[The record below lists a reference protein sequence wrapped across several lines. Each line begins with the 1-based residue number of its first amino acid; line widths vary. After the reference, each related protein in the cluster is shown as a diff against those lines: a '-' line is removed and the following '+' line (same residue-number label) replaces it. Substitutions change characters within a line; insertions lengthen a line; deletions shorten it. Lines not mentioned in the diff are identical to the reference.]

1 MKLYRAILKAVRYH
15 KGGKNMALL
24 HSDVLC
30 PYCLQELRSRDLKTF
45 CNICGELVTPTR
57 IELLLKKIPKC
68 KEPECRGFGSV
79 KKCSHCNIN
88 LPSDILD
95 YEKYLRFS
103 ILGITGSGKTNFLT
117 TMLHE
122 LRHTSGSPWVLSPM
136 DANTTAIFQQNDRAI
151 YSMRQPVAATAPGIT
166 PPPQLWKIKDKN
178 RMTNT
183 VIPSYSMT
191 IFDGAGEDCEHIDP
205 VISRY
210 IEGSK
215 VLVILLDPLALHGV
229 ASSIPQNIL
238 NWSISASH
246 YTDASADMVNGL
258 ATYIKNNC
266 GIALKKK
273 INKDVAV
280 VFTKIDAVKDTFGS
294 ATVMQPSP
302 HLACKGF
309 VKADAD
315 AVDAEIRD
323 WLESQGENTFLNE
336 IDTNFIKSR
345 VRFFGV
351 SSFGQ
356 PPTGSNQLGKVMP
369 HRVLDPL
376 IWMLSKEGIVPTL

>member
-1 MKLYRAILKAVRYH
+1 
-15 KGGKNMALL
+15 MALL

-30 PYCLQELRSRDLKTF
+30 PYCLQELRSKDLKMT
-45 CNICGELVTPTR
+45 CQLCGTEAVPTKTE
-57 IELLLKKIPKC
+57 ILLKKIPKC
-68 KEPECRGFGSV
+68 KQAGCHGFASDRL
-79 KKCSHCNIN
+79 CSYCGTK

-122 LRHTSGSPWVLSPM
+122 LRHTAGSPWVIAPM
-136 DANTTAIFQQNDRAI
+136 DPQTTAIFQENDRAV
-151 YSMRQPVAATAPGIT
+151 YDMRQPVAATPAGIT
-166 PPPQLWKIKDKN
+166 PPPQLWRIKDKN
-178 RMTNT
+178 RMTDKT
-183 VIPSYSMT
+183 IPSYSMT

-215 VLVILLDPLALHGV
+215 VLVILIDPLALPGV
-229 ASSIPQNIL
+229 AKTISADIL
-238 NWSISASH
+238 NWSTSTTHDAS
-246 YTDASADMVNGL
+246 ASADMADGL
-258 ATYIKNNC
+258 ANYVRQSCN
-266 GIALKKK
+266 IAPGKL
-273 INKDVAV
+273 INRDVAV
-280 VFTKIDAVKDTFGS
+280 VFTKIDAVKDSFGS

-302 HLACKGF
+302 HLVQKGF
-309 VKADAD
+309 VRADAD
-315 AVDAEIRD
+315 AVNAEIRD
-323 WLESQGENTFLNE
+323 WLESRGETTFLDAIE
-336 IDTNFIKSR
+336 TNFRKDR

-356 PPTGSNQLGKVMP
+356 PPTGSYQLGRVMP

-376 IWMLSKEGIVPTL
+376 IWMLSKEGIVSEL

>member
-1 MKLYRAILKAVRYH
+1 
-15 KGGKNMALL
+15 MALL

-30 PYCLQELRSRDLKTF
+30 PYCLQELRSKDLKMV
-45 CNICGELVTPTR
+45 CQLCGAEAVPSKT
-57 IELLLKKIPKC
+57 ELLLKKLPKC
-68 KEPECRGFGSV
+68 KQPGCRGFASDRQCSYCGS
-79 KKCSHCNIN
+79 K

-122 LRHTSGSPWVLSPM
+122 LRHTPGSPWVIAPM
-136 DANTTAIFQQNDRAI
+136 DAQTTAIFQENDRAI
-151 YSMRQPVAATAPGIT
+151 YDMRQPVAATAAGST
-166 PPPQLWKIKDKN
+166 PPPQLWRIKDKN
-178 RMTNT
+178 RMTDKS
-183 VIPSYSMT
+183 IPSYSMT

-215 VLVILLDPLALHGV
+215 VLVILIDPLALPGV
-229 ASSIPQNIL
+229 AKTISSDIL
-238 NWSISASH
+238 NWSTSTSH
-246 YTDASADMVNGL
+246 EADASADMVDGL
-258 ATYIKNNC
+258 ANYVRQSCN
-266 GIALKKK
+266 IAPGKL
-273 INKDVAV
+273 INRDVAV
-280 VFTKIDAVKDTFGS
+280 VFTKIDAVKDSFGS

-302 HLACKGF
+302 HLAQKGF
-309 VKADAD
+309 IKADSD

-323 WLESQGENTFLNE
+323 WLESRGETTFLNAIE
-336 IDTNFIKSR
+336 TNFRKDR

-356 PPTGSNQLGKVMP
+356 SPTGSYQLGRVMP

>member
-1 MKLYRAILKAVRYH
+1 
-15 KGGKNMALL
+15 MALL
-24 HSDVLC
+24 HSNVLC
-30 PYCLQELRSRDLKTF
+30 PYCLQELRSRDLKTV
-45 CNICGELVTPTR
+45 CNICGNSVTPTR
-57 IELLLKKIPKC
+57 TESLLKKIPKC
-68 KEPECRGFGSV
+68 KKPGCRGFGSA
-79 KKCSHCNIN
+79 KQCSHCDSD

-103 ILGITGSGKTNFLT
+103 ILGITGSGKTNFLK

-122 LRHTSGSPWVLSPM
+122 LSHTSGSPWVLSPM
-136 DANTTAIFQQNDRAI
+136 DATTTAIFQENDRAI

-215 VLVILLDPLALHGV
+215 VLVILIDPLALHGV
-229 ASSIPQNIL
+229 ASSIPQNIM
-238 NWSISASH
+238 NWSIYASH
-246 YTDASADMVNGL
+246 YKDASAGMVDGL
-258 ATYIKNNC
+258 VRYIRHNC
-266 GIALKKK
+266 GIAPGKL

-302 HLACKGF
+302 HLARKGF

-323 WLESQGENTFLNE
+323 WLESQGENTFLDA

>member
-1 MKLYRAILKAVRYH
+1 
-15 KGGKNMALL
+15 MALL

-30 PYCLQELRSRDLKTF
+30 PYCLQKLRSRDLKTV
-45 CNICGELVTPTR
+45 CNICGKLVTPTR
-57 IELLLKKIPKC
+57 TESLLKKIPKC
-68 KEPECRGFGSV
+68 KKPGCKGFGSV
-79 KKCSHCNIN
+79 KQCSHCDFK

-136 DANTTAIFQQNDRAI
+136 DADTTTIFQQNDRAI

>member
-1 MKLYRAILKAVRYH
+1 
-15 KGGKNMALL
+15 MALL

-30 PYCLQELRSRDLKTF
+30 PYCLQKLRSRDLKTV
-45 CNICGELVTPTR
+45 CNICGKLVTPTR
-57 IELLLKKIPKC
+57 TESLLKKIPKC
-68 KEPECRGFGSV
+68 KKPGCKGFGSV
-79 KKCSHCNIN
+79 KQCSHCDFK

-136 DANTTAIFQQNDRAI
+136 DADTTTIFQQNDKEI
-151 YSMRQPVAATAPGIT
+151 
-166 PPPQLWKIKDKN
+166 
-178 RMTNT
+178 
-183 VIPSYSMT
+183 
-191 IFDGAGEDCEHIDP
+191 
-205 VISRY
+205 
-210 IEGSK
+210 
-215 VLVILLDPLALHGV
+215 V

-238 NWSISASH
+238 NWSTSASH
-246 YTDASADMVNGL
+246 DTDASADMVDGL
-258 ATYIKNNC
+258 ATYIRHNC
-266 GIALKKK
+266 GIAPGKL

-323 WLESQGENTFLNE
+323 WLESQGENTFLDA
-336 IDTNFIKSR
+336 IDINFEKSR

-356 PPTGSNQLGKVMP
+356 PPTGRNQLGKVMP

>member
-1 MKLYRAILKAVRYH
+1 
-15 KGGKNMALL
+15 MALL

-30 PYCLQELRSRDLKTF
+30 PYCLQELRSRDLKTV
-45 CNICGELVTPTR
+45 CNICGHSVTPTR

-68 KEPECRGFGSV
+68 KEPGCRGFGSA
-79 KKCSHCNIN
+79 KQCSHCDSN

-103 ILGITGSGKTNFLT
+103 ILGITSSGKTTFLT

-122 LRHTSGSPWVLSPM
+122 LCHTSGSPWVLSPM
-136 DANTTAIFQQNDRAI
+136 DATTTAIFQENDRAI
-151 YSMRQPVAATAPGIT
+151 YSMRQPVAATAAGVT
-166 PPPQLWKIKDKN
+166 QLWKIKDKN

-191 IFDGAGEDCEHIDP
+191 IFDGAGEDSEHIDP

-210 IEGSK
+210 IKGSK
-215 VLVILLDPLALHGV
+215 VLVILIDPLALHGV

-238 NWSISASH
+238 NWSTSASH
-246 YTDASADMVNGL
+246 DTDASEDMVDGL
-258 ATYIKNNC
+258 ATYIRQNC
-266 GIALKKK
+266 GIAPGKL

-302 HLACKGF
+302 HLARKGF

-323 WLESQGENTFLNE
+323 WLESQGENTFLDA

-356 PPTGSNQLGKVMP
+356 PPTGSYQLGKVMP

>member
-1 MKLYRAILKAVRYH
+1 
-15 KGGKNMALL
+15 MALL
-24 HSDVLC
+24 HSDLLC
-30 PYCLQELRSRDLKTF
+30 PHCLQKLRSRDLKTV
-45 CNICGELVTPTR
+45 CNICGDPVTPT
-57 IELLLKKIPKC
+57 ITESLLKKIPKC
-68 KEPECRGFGSV
+68 KKPKCRGFGSV
-79 KKCSHCNIN
+79 KKCSHCDGD

-136 DANTTAIFQQNDRAI
+136 DADTTAIFQQNDRAI
-151 YSMRQPVAATAPGIT
+151 YSMRQPVAATAAGVT
-166 PPPQLWKIKDKN
+166 PSPQLWKIKDKN

-210 IEGSK
+210 IKESK
-215 VLVILLDPLALHGV
+215 VLVILIDPLALHGV

-238 NWSISASH
+238 NWSTSASH
-246 YTDASADMVNGL
+246 DMDASADMVDGL
-258 ATYIKNNC
+258 ATYIRHNC
-266 GIALKKK
+266 GIAPGKL

-302 HLACKGF
+302 HLARKGF

-323 WLESQGENTFLNE
+323 WLESQGENTFLDA

-356 PPTGSNQLGKVMP
+356 PPTGSYQLGKVMP